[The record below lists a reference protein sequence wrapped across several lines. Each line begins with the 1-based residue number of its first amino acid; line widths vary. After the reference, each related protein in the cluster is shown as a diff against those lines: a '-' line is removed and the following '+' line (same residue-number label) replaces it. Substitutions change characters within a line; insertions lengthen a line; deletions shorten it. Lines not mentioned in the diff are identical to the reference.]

1 MAMPA
6 RYRERLLESCGGRLV
21 VTVDRDH
28 CLLVYP
34 LPEWEIIEEKLNAL
48 PSLNK
53 QSRLLQ
59 RLLIGHATELDMDGQ
74 GRILLPAMLR
84 DFAGLKKKTVL
95 IGQGKKFEI
104 WDEETWNESQ
114 EEWVAAVQADDG
126 ELPAALED
134 LSLDE
139 ALESLN
145 IRPSG
150 IYIDATFG
158 RGGHSRAI
166 LQQLDAKGRLIAFDQ
181 DLEAVAFAKQQF
193 ADEPRLSIEHC
204 NFNQVAD
211 VIERYGLKEKIDGV
225 LMDLG
230 VSSPQLDDAER
241 GFSFL
246 RSGPLDMRMDTS
258 QGETARQW
266 LARVKPADLINV
278 LKRYGEE
285 KFAKRIATA
294 IVETRAERDIT
305 ETGDLAEIISNAI
318 PVKEKHKHPATRS
331 FQAIRIYINE
341 ELRAVEQGLQGAVS
355 VLAKGG
361 RLSVI
366 SFHSL
371 EDRIVKRFM
380 RDISSRPKLPAG
392 LPVMEADIEVPYR
405 LAGKPVVAGE
415 QELKVNPRARS
426 ARLRVLERRL

>member
-1 MAMPA
+1 
-6 RYRERLLESCGGRLV
+6 
-21 VTVDRDH
+21 
-28 CLLVYP
+28 
-34 LPEWEIIEEKLNAL
+34 
-48 PSLNK
+48 
-53 QSRLLQ
+53 
-59 RLLIGHATELDMDGQ
+59 
-74 GRILLPAMLR
+74 
-84 DFAGLKKKTVL
+84 
-95 IGQGKKFEI
+95 
-104 WDEETWNESQ
+104 
-114 EEWVAAVQADDG
+114 
-126 ELPAALED
+126 
-134 LSLDE
+134 
-139 ALESLN
+139 
-145 IRPSG
+145 
-150 IYIDATFG
+150 
-158 RGGHSRAI
+158 
-166 LQQLDAKGRLIAFDQ
+166 LIAFDQ
-181 DLEAVAFAKQQF
+181 DPEAVAYGREQF
-193 ADEPRLSIEHC
+193 ADEPRLTIEHC

-211 VIERYGLKEKIDGV
+211 VVERYGLTGKIDGV

-258 QGETARQW
+258 RGETAREW
-266 LARVKPADLINV
+266 LARVKPTDLINV

-294 IVETRAERDIT
+294 IVETRAQREIED
-305 ETGDLAEIISNAI
+305 TGDLAEIISNAI

-331 FQAIRIYINE
+331 FQAIRIFINE
-341 ELRAVEQGLQGAVS
+341 ELQAVEQGLKGAAS

-405 LAGKPVVAGE
+405 LVGKPVVAGE
-415 QELKVNPRARS
+415 AELEANPRARS
-426 ARLRVLERRL
+426 ARLRVLERRR

>member
-1 MAMPA
+1 MG
-6 RYRERLLESCGGRLV
+6 EFS
-21 VTVDRDH
+21 H
-28 CLLVYP
+28 
-34 LPEWEIIEEKLNAL
+34 
-48 PSLNK
+48 
-53 QSRLLQ
+53 QS
-59 RLLIGHATELDMDGQ
+59 
-74 GRILLPAMLR
+74 
-84 DFAGLKKKTVL
+84 VL
-95 IGQGKKFEI
+95 
-104 WDEETWNESQ
+104 
-114 EEWVAAVQADDG
+114 
-126 ELPAALED
+126 
-134 LSLDE
+134 LDE

-150 IYIDATFG
+150 VYVDATFG

-166 LQQLDAKGRLIAFDQ
+166 LQQLDEKGRLIAFDQ
-181 DLEAVAFAKQQF
+181 DPEAVAYGREQF
-193 ADEPRLSIEHC
+193 ADEPRLTIEHC

-211 VIERYGLKEKIDGV
+211 VVEQYGLTGKIDGV

-258 QGETARQW
+258 RGITAREW
-266 LARVKPADLINV
+266 LAKVKPADLINV

-294 IVETRAERDIT
+294 IVETREQREISD
-305 ETGDLAEIISNAI
+305 TGDLAEIISNAI
-318 PVKEKHKHPATRS
+318 PVKEKFKHPATRS
-331 FQAIRIYINE
+331 FQAIRIFINE
-341 ELRAVEQGLQGAVS
+341 ELQAVEQGLKGAAS

-405 LAGKPVVAGE
+405 LVGKPVVAGE
-415 QELKVNPRARS
+415 AELEANPRARS
-426 ARLRVLERRL
+426 ARLRVLERRR

>member
-1 MAMPA
+1 MGDFDHQSV
-6 RYRERLLESCGGRLV
+6 LL
-21 VTVDRDH
+21 
-28 CLLVYP
+28 
-34 LPEWEIIEEKLNAL
+34 K
-48 PSLNK
+48 
-53 QSRLLQ
+53 
-59 RLLIGHATELDMDGQ
+59 
-74 GRILLPAMLR
+74 
-84 DFAGLKKKTVL
+84 
-95 IGQGKKFEI
+95 
-104 WDEETWNESQ
+104 
-114 EEWVAAVQADDG
+114 
-126 ELPAALED
+126 
-134 LSLDE
+134 E

-145 IRPSG
+145 IRPDG

-166 LQQLDAKGRLIAFDQ
+166 LQQLNENGRLIAFDQ
-181 DLEAVAFAKQQF
+181 DPEAVAYAEQQF
-193 ADEPRLSIEHC
+193 ADEPRLTIEHC

-211 VIERYGLKEKIDGV
+211 VIERYGLSGKIDGV

-230 VSSPQLDDAER
+230 VSSPHLDDAER
-241 GFSFL
+241 GFSFM
-246 RSGPLDMRMDTS
+246 RSGPLDMRMDTTR
-258 QGETARQW
+258 GETAGQW
-266 LARVKPADLINV
+266 LARVKLADLTNV

-294 IVETRAERDIT
+294 IVETREKREIT

-331 FQAIRIYINE
+331 FQAIRIYINQ
-341 ELRAVEQGLQGAVS
+341 ELQVLEQGLKGAVS

-392 LPVMEADIEVPYR
+392 LPVMEADIEVPFR
-405 LAGKPVVAGE
+405 LVSKPIAAGAE
-415 QELKVNPRARS
+415 ELEANPRSRS

>member
-1 MAMPA
+1 MGDFNHQSV
-6 RYRERLLESCGGRLV
+6 LL
-21 VTVDRDH
+21 
-28 CLLVYP
+28 
-34 LPEWEIIEEKLNAL
+34 K
-48 PSLNK
+48 
-53 QSRLLQ
+53 
-59 RLLIGHATELDMDGQ
+59 
-74 GRILLPAMLR
+74 
-84 DFAGLKKKTVL
+84 
-95 IGQGKKFEI
+95 
-104 WDEETWNESQ
+104 
-114 EEWVAAVQADDG
+114 
-126 ELPAALED
+126 
-134 LSLDE
+134 E

-150 IYIDATFG
+150 TYIDATFG

-166 LQQLDAKGRLIAFDQ
+166 LQQLNEKGRLIAFDQ
-181 DLEAVAFAKQQF
+181 DPEAVAYARQQF
-193 ADEPRLSIEHC
+193 ANEPRLTIEHC
-204 NFNQVAD
+204 NFNQVAN
-211 VIERYGLKEKIDGV
+211 VVEKYGLTEKIDGI

-246 RSGPLDMRMDTS
+246 RSGPLDMRMDTA

-278 LKRYGEE
+278 LKKYGEE

-294 IVETRAERDIT
+294 IVETRAEREIT

-331 FQAIRIYINE
+331 FQAIRIYINQ
-341 ELRAVEQGLQGAVS
+341 ELQAIEQGLQAAVS

-371 EDRIVKRFM
+371 EDRMVKRFM

-405 LAGKPVVAGE
+405 LVSKPVVAGAK
-415 QELKVNPRARS
+415 ELETNPRARS
-426 ARLRVLERRL
+426 ARLRVLERR

>member
-1 MAMPA
+1 MGDFNHQSV
-6 RYRERLLESCGGRLV
+6 LLE
-21 VTVDRDH
+21 
-28 CLLVYP
+28 
-34 LPEWEIIEEKLNAL
+34 
-48 PSLNK
+48 
-53 QSRLLQ
+53 
-59 RLLIGHATELDMDGQ
+59 
-74 GRILLPAMLR
+74 
-84 DFAGLKKKTVL
+84 
-95 IGQGKKFEI
+95 
-104 WDEETWNESQ
+104 
-114 EEWVAAVQADDG
+114 
-126 ELPAALED
+126 
-134 LSLDE
+134 E

-166 LQQLDAKGRLIAFDQ
+166 LQQLNEQGRLIAFDQ
-181 DLEAVAFAKQQF
+181 DLEAVAYAEQAF
-193 ADEPRLSIEHC
+193 ADEPRFSIEHC

-211 VIERYGLKEKIDGV
+211 VVEQYGLTGKIDGV

-230 VSSPQLDDAER
+230 VSSPHLDDAER
-241 GFSFL
+241 GFSFM
-246 RSGPLDMRMDTS
+246 RTGPLDMRMDTS
-258 QGETARQW
+258 QGETAGQW

-294 IVETRAERDIT
+294 IVDTRAEREIT
-305 ETGDLAEIISNAI
+305 QTGDLAEIISNAI

-331 FQAIRIYINE
+331 FQAIRIYINQ
-341 ELRAVEQGLQGAVS
+341 ELQAIEQGLKGAVS
-355 VLAKGG
+355 VLAIGG

-392 LPVMEADIEVPYR
+392 LPVMEADIEVPFR
-405 LAGKPVVAGE
+405 LVSKPVVASNE
-415 QELKVNPRARS
+415 EVNLNPRSRS

>member
-1 MAMPA
+1 MGDFNHQAV
-6 RYRERLLESCGGRLV
+6 LL
-21 VTVDRDH
+21 
-28 CLLVYP
+28 
-34 LPEWEIIEEKLNAL
+34 N
-48 PSLNK
+48 
-53 QSRLLQ
+53 
-59 RLLIGHATELDMDGQ
+59 
-74 GRILLPAMLR
+74 
-84 DFAGLKKKTVL
+84 
-95 IGQGKKFEI
+95 
-104 WDEETWNESQ
+104 
-114 EEWVAAVQADDG
+114 
-126 ELPAALED
+126 
-134 LSLDE
+134 E
-139 ALESLN
+139 ALTSLN

-166 LQQLDAKGRLIAFDQ
+166 LQQLNEKGRLIAFDQ
-181 DLEAVAFAKQQF
+181 DLEAVAFAKQKF
-193 ADEPRLSIEHC
+193 ADEPRLLIEHC
-204 NFNQVAD
+204 NFNRVAD
-211 VIERYGLKEKIDGV
+211 VIERHGLKEKIDGV

-266 LARVKPADLINV
+266 LARVKSADLINV

-294 IVETRAERDIT
+294 IIETRAEREIT

-341 ELRAVEQGLQGAVS
+341 ELRAIEDGLKGAVS
-355 VLAKGG
+355 VLAVGG

-371 EDRIVKRFM
+371 EDRIVKRYM
-380 RDISSRPKLPAG
+380 RNLSSRPKLPAG
-392 LPVMEADIEVPYR
+392 LPVMEADIEVPFR
-405 LAGKPVVAGE
+405 LVGKPVVAGKA
-415 QELKVNPRARS
+415 ELDVNPRARS
-426 ARLRVLERRL
+426 ARLRVLERHL

>member
-1 MAMPA
+1 VS
-6 RYRERLLESCGGRLV
+6 EFS
-21 VTVDRDH
+21 H
-28 CLLVYP
+28 
-34 LPEWEIIEEKLNAL
+34 
-48 PSLNK
+48 
-53 QSRLLQ
+53 QS
-59 RLLIGHATELDMDGQ
+59 
-74 GRILLPAMLR
+74 
-84 DFAGLKKKTVL
+84 VL
-95 IGQGKKFEI
+95 
-104 WDEETWNESQ
+104 
-114 EEWVAAVQADDG
+114 
-126 ELPAALED
+126 
-134 LSLDE
+134 LDE

-166 LQQLDAKGRLIAFDQ
+166 LQQLDEKGRLIAFDQ
-181 DLEAVAFAKQQF
+181 DPEAVAYGREQF
-193 ADEPRLSIEHC
+193 AGEPRLTIEHC

-211 VIERYGLKEKIDGV
+211 VVEQYGLTGKIDGV

-258 QGETARQW
+258 RGETARQW
-266 LARVKPADLINV
+266 LARVKPAELINV

-294 IVETRAERDIT
+294 IVETREQREIKD
-305 ETGDLAEIISNAI
+305 TGDLAEIISNAI
-318 PVKEKHKHPATRS
+318 PVKEKFKHPATRS
-331 FQAIRIYINE
+331 FQAIRIFINE
-341 ELRAVEQGLQGAVS
+341 ELQAVERGLKGAAS

-405 LAGKPVVAGE
+405 LVGKPVVASE
-415 QELKVNPRARS
+415 AELEANPRARS
-426 ARLRVLERRL
+426 ARLRVLERRR

>member
-1 MAMPA
+1 MGDFNHQSV
-6 RYRERLLESCGGRLV
+6 LLE
-21 VTVDRDH
+21 
-28 CLLVYP
+28 
-34 LPEWEIIEEKLNAL
+34 
-48 PSLNK
+48 
-53 QSRLLQ
+53 
-59 RLLIGHATELDMDGQ
+59 
-74 GRILLPAMLR
+74 
-84 DFAGLKKKTVL
+84 
-95 IGQGKKFEI
+95 
-104 WDEETWNESQ
+104 
-114 EEWVAAVQADDG
+114 
-126 ELPAALED
+126 
-134 LSLDE
+134 E

-166 LQQLDAKGRLIAFDQ
+166 LQQLNDEGRLIAFDQ
-181 DLEAVAFAKQQF
+181 DPEAVEFAKQLF
-193 ADEPRLSIEHC
+193 ADEPRFTIEHC

-211 VIERYGLKEKIDGV
+211 VIERYGLTGKIDGV

-230 VSSPQLDDAER
+230 VSSPHLDDAER
-241 GFSFL
+241 GFSFM

-258 QGETARQW
+258 RGETAAQW
-266 LARVKPADLINV
+266 LARVKTADLINV

-294 IVETRAERDIT
+294 IVDARAEREIT

-331 FQAIRIYINE
+331 FQAIRIYINQ
-341 ELRAVEQGLQGAVS
+341 ELQAIEQGLKGAVS

-361 RLSVI
+361 RLAVI

-392 LPVMEADIEVPYR
+392 LPVMEADIEVPFR
-405 LAGKPVVAGE
+405 LVSKPIVAGAE
-415 QELKVNPRARS
+415 ELDVNPRSRS
-426 ARLRVLERRL
+426 ARLRVLEKRL

>member
-1 MAMPA
+1 MSHFNHQAV
-6 RYRERLLESCGGRLV
+6 LL
-21 VTVDRDH
+21 
-28 CLLVYP
+28 
-34 LPEWEIIEEKLNAL
+34 K
-48 PSLNK
+48 
-53 QSRLLQ
+53 
-59 RLLIGHATELDMDGQ
+59 
-74 GRILLPAMLR
+74 
-84 DFAGLKKKTVL
+84 
-95 IGQGKKFEI
+95 
-104 WDEETWNESQ
+104 
-114 EEWVAAVQADDG
+114 
-126 ELPAALED
+126 
-134 LSLDE
+134 E

-166 LQQLDAKGRLIAFDQ
+166 LQQLNEDGLLIAFDQ
-181 DLEAVAFAKQQF
+181 DPEAVAFAKQQF
-193 ADEPRLSIEHC
+193 ADEPRLKIEHC

-211 VIERYGLKEKIDGV
+211 VVEQYGLTEKIDGV

-266 LARVKPADLINV
+266 LARVKLADLVNV
-278 LKRYGEE
+278 LKKYGEE
-285 KFAKRIATA
+285 KFARRIATA
-294 IVETRAERDIT
+294 IIETREQREIT

-331 FQAIRIYINE
+331 FQAIRIHLNE
-341 ELRAVEQGLQGAVS
+341 ELRAVEQGLQAAIK

-380 RDISSRPKLPAG
+380 RDISSRPRLPAG
-392 LPVMEADIEVPYR
+392 LPVMEADIEVPFR
-405 LAGKPVVAGE
+405 LVGKSVTAGAE
-415 QELKVNPRARS
+415 ELNVNPRARS
-426 ARLRVLERRL
+426 ARLRVLERRI

>member
-1 MAMPA
+1 M
-6 RYRERLLESCGGRLV
+6 G
-21 VTVDRDH
+21 
-28 CLLVYP
+28 
-34 LPEWEIIEEKLNAL
+34 
-48 PSLNK
+48 
-53 QSRLLQ
+53 
-59 RLLIGHATELDMDGQ
+59 
-74 GRILLPAMLR
+74 
-84 DFAGLKKKTVL
+84 DFNHQAVL
-95 IGQGKKFEI
+95 
-104 WDEETWNESQ
+104 
-114 EEWVAAVQADDG
+114 
-126 ELPAALED
+126 
-134 LSLDE
+134 LDE

-166 LQQLDAKGRLIAFDQ
+166 LQQLDEKGRLIAFDQ
-181 DLEAVAFAKQQF
+181 DPEAVAFAKQQF
-193 ADEPRLSIEHC
+193 VDEPRLTIEHC

-211 VIERYGLKEKIDGV
+211 VIEQYGLKEKIDGV

-266 LARVKPADLINV
+266 LARVKPADLIIV

-294 IVETRAERDIT
+294 IVETRAEREIT

-341 ELRAVEQGLQGAVS
+341 ELRALEQGLKAAVS
-355 VLAKGG
+355 VLAIDG

-380 RDISSRPKLPAG
+380 RNISSRPKLPAG

-405 LAGKPVVAGE
+405 LVGKPAVAGE
-415 QELKVNPRARS
+415 KELGVNPRARS

>member
-1 MAMPA
+1 MSGFNHQSV
-6 RYRERLLESCGGRLV
+6 LLE
-21 VTVDRDH
+21 
-28 CLLVYP
+28 
-34 LPEWEIIEEKLNAL
+34 
-48 PSLNK
+48 
-53 QSRLLQ
+53 
-59 RLLIGHATELDMDGQ
+59 
-74 GRILLPAMLR
+74 
-84 DFAGLKKKTVL
+84 
-95 IGQGKKFEI
+95 
-104 WDEETWNESQ
+104 
-114 EEWVAAVQADDG
+114 
-126 ELPAALED
+126 
-134 LSLDE
+134 E

-166 LQQLDAKGRLIAFDQ
+166 LSKLSESGRLIAFDQ
-181 DLEAVAFAKQQF
+181 DPEAIAYGKMQF
-193 ADEPRLSIEHC
+193 ADEPRLTIEHC
-204 NFNQVAD
+204 NFNQVAS
-211 VIERYGLKEKIDGV
+211 VVEKLGLTGKIDGI

-230 VSSPQLDDAER
+230 VSSPQLDDASR

-246 RSGPLDMRMDTS
+246 RSGPLDMRMDTTR
-258 QGETARQW
+258 GETAAQW

-278 LKRYGEE
+278 LKRFGEE

-294 IVETRAERDIT
+294 IVETRAEREIKD
-305 ETGDLAEIISNAI
+305 TGDLAEIISNAI

-331 FQAIRIYINE
+331 FQAIRIFINA
-341 ELRAVEQGLQGAVS
+341 ELQSIEQGLKEAVS

-392 LPVMEADIEVPYR
+392 LPVMEADIDVPFR
-405 LAGKPVVAGE
+405 LVSKPVVAGA
-415 QELKVNPRARS
+415 QELQVNPRARS
-426 ARLRVLERRL
+426 ARLRVLERRA

>member
-1 MAMPA
+1 M
-6 RYRERLLESCGGRLV
+6 G
-21 VTVDRDH
+21 
-28 CLLVYP
+28 
-34 LPEWEIIEEKLNAL
+34 
-48 PSLNK
+48 
-53 QSRLLQ
+53 
-59 RLLIGHATELDMDGQ
+59 
-74 GRILLPAMLR
+74 
-84 DFAGLKKKTVL
+84 DFNHQAVL
-95 IGQGKKFEI
+95 
-104 WDEETWNESQ
+104 
-114 EEWVAAVQADDG
+114 
-126 ELPAALED
+126 
-134 LSLDE
+134 LDE

-158 RGGHSRAI
+158 RGGHSQAI
-166 LQQLDAKGRLIAFDQ
+166 LQQLDEKGRLIAFDQ
-181 DLEAVAFAKQQF
+181 DPEAVAFAEQQF
-193 ADEPRLSIEHC
+193 ADEPRLTIEHC

-211 VIERYGLKEKIDGV
+211 VIEQYGLKEKIDGV

-294 IVETRAERDIT
+294 IVETRAEREIT
-305 ETGDLAEIISNAI
+305 DTGDLADIISNAI

-341 ELRAVEQGLQGAVS
+341 ELRAIEQGLQGAVS

-392 LPVMEADIEVPYR
+392 LPVMEADIEVPYS
-405 LAGKPVVAGE
+405 LVGKPVVAGE
-415 QELKVNPRARS
+415 QELDVNPRARS